1 MKNYFLHTDCNN
13 TPIPESIYMLRYYL
27 HNNKCNDKY
36 IDITFFTETD
46 IALSLCKELNDWKNE
61 NILHDGHEY
70 DYVNKGNVIVLYDP
84 IFLDFSGSIEIPK
97 KYQKYLE
104 KIKYINKSSL
114 FKIEKL
120 EMIKPC

>member
-1 MKNYFLHTDCNN
+1 MKNVDCNS
-13 TPIPESIYMLRYYL
+13 TPISEGIYILRFYL
-27 HNNKCNDKY
+27 HNNDKY
-36 IDITFFTETD
+36 IDITFFVEED
-46 IALSLCKELNDWKNE
+46 NAFSLCKELNDWKSE
-61 NILHDGHEY
+61 NINYNGYEY
-70 DYVNKGNVIVLYDP
+70 ESKINNNKIELYDP
-84 IFLDFSGSIEIPK
+84 VFLDFSGSFEIPK